1 MNHVVPMV
9 KDSKK
14 SCEVLFTVPFHDL
27 DPMQMVWHGNYLKY
41 FEIARSALFARSG
54 LDLFNYFK
62 KKNCL
67 FPIIKTATKHV
78 ASLGYLD
85 EFKCKATVVEAQY
98 KIVVDFQ
105 VRLLRNNQLCAKGR
119 TEQVAVKYPEKE
131 ILFEIPQ
138 DVREALGF

>member
-1 MNHVVPMV
+1 MG

-27 DPMQMVWHGNYLKY
+27 DPMNMVWHGNYLKY
-41 FEIARSALFARSG
+41 FEVTRDALFAQSG
-54 LDLFNYFK
+54 VDLFRYFK
-62 KKNCL
+62 EKSCL

-85 EFKCKATVVEAQY
+85 EFKCIATVVEAQY
-98 KIVVDFQ
+98 KIVLDFHI
-105 VRLLRNNQLCAKGR
+105 RLLRNNRLCAKGR

-138 DVREALGF
+138 DIREALGF